1 MEYDSIMNTHIVTT
15 NGFMGAKLHTIAV
28 FLRNSS

>member
-15 NGFMGAKLHTIAV
+15 DGFMGVKLHPIAV
-28 FLRNSS
+28 FLRRSS